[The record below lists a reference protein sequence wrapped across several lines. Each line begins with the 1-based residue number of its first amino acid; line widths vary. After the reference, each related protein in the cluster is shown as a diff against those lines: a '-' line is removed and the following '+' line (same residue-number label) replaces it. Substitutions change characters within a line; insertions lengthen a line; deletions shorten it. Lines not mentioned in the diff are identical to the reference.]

1 MSTVAAELKKTP
13 LNAAHRALN
22 AKMVDFGGWDMPVQY
37 PAGILAEHEAVRTKA
52 GLFDVSHM
60 GEIRVKGPGALALVE
75 HLTPNAVSK
84 LVIGQVHYT
93 AFLYENGTF
102 VDDLLVYREGEQE
115 FLLVVNAGNSDKD
128 FAWVQQHAKG
138 YDCTVVNESPATG
151 QIALQG
157 PLSVSILQPLTKTA
171 LEPIGYYFFTH
182 GEVAG
187 IPCLISRTGYT
198 GEDGFELYCAAGD
211 AERLWNAVMAAG
223 KPHGLLPAGL
233 GCRNTLRLECKMA
246 LYGHEIDD
254 TIHALEAGLAW
265 IVKLDKGDFIG
276 REALLAAKAAPA
288 PRKLVGFK
296 TLERRDIARDH
307 MPVVQDG
314 KPIGF
319 VTSAAPSPTCGINL
333 GLAYVP
339 TERAKIGGRI
349 QIEIRG
355 RAVDAEIIPTPFYK
369 RQK

>member
-1 MSTVAAELKKTP
+1 MSTVAADLMKTP

-37 PAGILAEHEAVRTKA
+37 PAGIIAEHEAVRTRA

-60 GEIRVKGPGALALVE
+60 GEIRVQGPGALDLVE

-84 LVIGQVHYT
+84 LAIGQVHYT
-93 AFLYENGTF
+93 AFLYDNGTF

-128 FAWVQQHAKG
+128 FAWVQAHAAG
-138 YDCTVVNESPATG
+138 FDCTVVNESPITG

-157 PLSVSILQPLTKTA
+157 PLSISILQPLTTTPLA
-171 LEPIGYYFFTH
+171 PIGYYFFTH

-187 IPCLISRTGYT
+187 IKCLISRTGYT

-211 AERLWNAVMAAG
+211 TEKLWNAVMAAG
-223 KPHGLLPAGL
+223 TPKGLLPAGL

-254 TIHALEAGLAW
+254 TIHALEAGLGW
-265 IVKLDKGDFIG
+265 IVKLDKGEFIG
-276 REALLAAKAAPA
+276 RAALVAAKSTPA

-296 TLERRDIARDH
+296 TLEKRDIARDH

-319 VTSAAPSPTCGINL
+319 VTSGAPSPTCGINL

-339 TERAKIGGRI
+339 TELAKLGGRI

-355 RAVDAEIIPTPFYK
+355 RAVDAELISTPFYK

>member
-1 MSTVAAELKKTP
+1 MSIAASELMKTP
-13 LNAAHRALN
+13 LNAAHRALG

-37 PAGILAEHEAVRTKA
+37 PAGILAEHEAVRTRA

-60 GEIRVKGPGALALVE
+60 GDIRVKGPGALALVE
-75 HLTPNAVSK
+75 HLTPNAVS
-84 LVIGQVHYT
+84 LLAIGQVHYT

-102 VDDLLVYREGEQE
+102 VDDLLVYRVGEEE

-128 FAWVQQHAKG
+128 FAWVQQHAPG

-157 PLSVSILQPLTKTA
+157 PLSLDILQPLTKTELA
-171 LEPIGYYFFTH
+171 PIGYYWFTH

-187 IPCLISRTGYT
+187 VKCLISRTGYT
-198 GEDGFELYCAAGD
+198 GEDGFELYCPAGE
-211 AERLWNAVMAAG
+211 AEKVWNAVMAAG
-223 KPHGLLPAGL
+223 TPKGLLPTGL

-254 TIHALEAGLAW
+254 TIHALEAGLGW

-276 REALLAAKAAPA
+276 RAALLAAKAAPA

-296 TLERRDIARDH
+296 TLEKRDIARDH

-314 KPIGF
+314 QQIGF

-339 TERAKIGGRI
+339 TELAKIGGRI

-355 RAVDAEIIPTPFYK
+355 RAVAAEIIPTPFYK